1 MRPERFTGLSGGAIS
16 VKGRACLILPNAAAA
31 PGRHG
36 NNRMRLNLGCGPLY
50 RQGFINVDAF
60 DVSVAD
66 LRCGLTSLPFADESF
81 ERVECMHAIEHL
93 GYIQAIAA
101 LSECFR
107 VMKQSAVLVL
117 ETPDIEASFRK
128 FLGDR
133 SMESRSSLL
142 TWIFGHDTP
151 GQRHRMLYPERLLR
165 IMLKEAGF
173 AGIRFQGPRTHLYR
187 EGIRVSAVRRGSA
200 VDRVIACFRHK
211 AAARGIIN
219 TVDHF
224 QGLEWERFFIRNIR
238 AFHADPEKN
247 RGRIFDN
254 MVYSPAGVRLWLEA
268 AAEAGVGAF
277 PGFGAMLKLTKRLE
291 ELGLPERLID
301 CFHRM
306 IDSDPV
312 AGDGYDHVF
321 SMARGVV
328 EKLAG
333 KSKRKTVSIVREKF
347 PGKGKAHGDA
357 HAFARTVIT
366 EQVGR
371 MRDRGVRYMLG
382 EKYEEAAPL
391 LRRAVNAGIESFYSI
406 VNYAILN
413 ALFEKYDESIHLY
426 SAALTHDAG
435 ADVED
440 RVREELVK
448 CLLLSGRRREAA
460 KKAGGFR
467 KKRLAGFWKAVM
479 QYHGGRRTQSLAKL
493 RSLARGGFEH
503 ELLKRYLSAAEKGR
517 AGGPGLPAPR
527 KEPMITGELVL
538 HKL

>member
-1 MRPERFTGLSGGAIS
+1 
-16 VKGRACLILPNAAAA
+16 
-31 PGRHG
+31 
-36 NNRMRLNLGCGPLY
+36 MRLNLGCGPYY

-93 GYIQAIAA
+93 GAIEAIAA
-101 LSECFR
+101 LSECYR
-107 VMKQSAVLVL
+107 VMKHSAVLVL
-117 ETPDIEASFRK
+117 ETPDIEASFGK

-173 AGIRFQGPRTHLYR
+173 AGIRLQGPRTHLYR
-187 EGIRVSAVRRGSA
+187 EGIRVWAVRRGSA
-200 VDRVIACFRHK
+200 ADRVMACFRHR
-211 AAARGIIN
+211 AAARGI
-219 TVDHF
+219 TGASSHF

-238 AFHADPEKN
+238 SFHADPKKN
-247 RGRIFDN
+247 RSRIFDN
-254 MVYSPAGVRLWLEA
+254 MVYSPEGVRLWLEA
-268 AAEAGVGAF
+268 AAEGGAGAGAF
-277 PGFGAMLKLTKRLE
+277 ADFSALLKLAQRLE
-291 ELGLPERLID
+291 ELGLPARLID

-306 IDSDPV
+306 IDSAPV

-321 SMARGVV
+321 SMARGIV

-333 KSKRKTVSIVREKF
+333 KSKRKTVSIVRNQF
-347 PGKGKAHGDA
+347 PCKVKAGGDA
-357 HAFARTVIT
+357 RAFSRTVIT

-371 MRDRGVRYMLG
+371 MRDRGVRYMLE
-382 EKYEEAAPL
+382 EKYAEAAPL

-413 ALFEKYDESIHLY
+413 ALFEKYDESIRLY
-426 SAALTHDAG
+426 GAALTHDAG
-435 ADVED
+435 AQVED
-440 RVREELVK
+440 RVREELIK
-448 CLLLSGRRREAA
+448 CLLLRGRRGEAM

-467 KKRLAGFWKAVM
+467 TKRLGGFWKAVLT
-479 QYHGGRRTQSLAKL
+479 YHGGRRAQSLAML
-493 RSLARGGFEH
+493 RALARGGFEH
-503 ELLKRYLSAAEKGR
+503 ELLKRYLSADEKGR
-517 AGGPGLPAPR
+517 AGGLGPPAPR